1 MSPWMLC
8 CSPGGT
14 CQVEFRVKHNIQN
27 LQREPSGPLQQ
38 FESKSLRIK
47 GMRVRRGSDLL
58 SPARSY
64 GTILQ
69 YILLL
74 SEIESTLCHLKR
86 HFFFFLHLKHYAC
99 PSQSPI
105 LLVKGLFILVLK
117 LDCSFIVHF

>member
-27 LQREPSGPLQQ
+27 LTERNKES
-38 FESKSLRIK
+38 ESKSLRIK

-86 HFFFFLHLKHYAC
+86 HFFFF
-99 PSQSPI
+99 
-105 LLVKGLFILVLK
+105 
-117 LDCSFIVHF
+117 